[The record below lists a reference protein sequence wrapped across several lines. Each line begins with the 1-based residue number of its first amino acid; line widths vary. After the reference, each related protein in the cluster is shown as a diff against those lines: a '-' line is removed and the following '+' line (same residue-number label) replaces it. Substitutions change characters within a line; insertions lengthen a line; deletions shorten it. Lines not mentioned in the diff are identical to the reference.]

1 MVLFV
6 AEKQKCEICG
16 KEFEY
21 ATYSE
26 PVDILHSIYDVETG
40 KSVGIEM
47 AGIFICSECFPKLVR
62 WAIRKYKMGD
72 LRGDTL
78 IGGKNE

>member
-6 AEKQKCEICG
+6 AEKKKQKCEICG

-21 ATYSE
+21 ATYGE
-26 PVDILHSIYDVETG
+26 PVDILHSVHDAETG
-40 KSVGIEM
+40 KLIGVEI

-62 WAIRKYKMGD
+62 WAVRKYKMGD

-78 IGGKNE
+78 IG

>member
-21 ATYSE
+21 ATYGE
-26 PVDILHSIYDVETG
+26 PVDAETG
-40 KSVGIEM
+40 KSVGVEM
-47 AGIFICSECFPKLVR
+47 AGTFICNECFPKLVR

-78 IGGKNE
+78 IG